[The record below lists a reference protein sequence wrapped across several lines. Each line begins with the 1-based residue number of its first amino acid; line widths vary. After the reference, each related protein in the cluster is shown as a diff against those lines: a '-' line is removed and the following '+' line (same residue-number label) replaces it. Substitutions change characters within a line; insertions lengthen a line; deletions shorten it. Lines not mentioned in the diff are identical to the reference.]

1 MVYFDMAVARFEA
14 AIGFLIGS
22 GRSASTNQR
31 AIASGI
37 RGFYGGAD

>member
-1 MVYFDMAVARFEA
+1 LILAVARFEA
-14 AIGFLIGS
+14 AISFLIGA

-37 RGFYGGAD
+37 RAYTGVPIKAT